1 MTMPYDPSWKQ
12 VANFVARAERDYALT
27 RKQLYMCLDISSS
40 CLSNWTSDNDQAKI
54 SLEKLR
60 PFAQLTRMTQD
71 ELLVLLFT
79 RLEEK
84 NGEKLKLDMD
94 LLTEAISSLTLQ
106 PEEQQVLDVYHE
118 HFSLLP
124 FRVFD
129 QTEYRERLAEAM
141 KVIARDALNEHLEVG
156 AGE

>member
-12 VANFVARAERDYALT
+12 VATFVARAERDYALT
-27 RKQLYMCLDISSS
+27 RKQLYMCLEISSS

-60 PFAQLTRMTQD
+60 PFAQLTRMNQA

-84 NGEKLKLDMD
+84 NGEKLKLDME
-94 LLTEAISSLTLQ
+94 LLSDSISSLALQ

-118 HFSLLP
+118 HFGLLP

-129 QTEYRERLAEAM
+129 QSDYRERLAETM
-141 KVIARDALNEHLEVG
+141 KGIARDALNEHLEVG

>member
-1 MTMPYDPSWKQ
+1 MAMSYDPSWKQ

-27 RKQLYMCLDISSS
+27 RKQLYMCLEISSS

-60 PFAQLTRMTQD
+60 PFAQLTRMTQA

-106 PEEQQVLDVYHE
+106 PEEQQVLDVYYE

-141 KVIARDALNEHLEVG
+141 KAIARDALNEHLEEG